1 MEENGGRQLAKSIP
15 SGEPYEGV
23 RPVDS
28 EPADPA
34 FAGIEAAPNRWVEL
48 ACEEAKAS
56 VEVGGG
62 PFGAILV
69 QVDDETGRAIRYWRD
84 SNHVVELSDPTAHAE
99 ISVIRSACG
108 ELGVFRLDRIARDGS
123 RLPQEG
129 PTSHCEI
136 YSSCEP
142 CPMCYSA
149 IAWARIPVLVFAAT
163 RFEASAPEVVFRDEA
178 MHRELCKPYGERS
191 VRVYHAS
198 SPCSAEA
205 FDLWRRSG
213 NRSY

>member
-1 MEENGGRQLAKSIP
+1 MDGNGGRRPAKSTP

-23 RPVDS
+23 RPIDS
-28 EPADPA
+28 VHSDTA
-34 FAGIEAAPNRWVEL
+34 FAGIEATPNRWLDL
-48 ACEEAKAS
+48 ACEEAKES
-56 VEVGGG
+56 VQAGGG
-62 PFGAILV
+62 PFGAVLV

-108 ELGVFRLDRIARDGS
+108 ELGVFHLDRITKDES
-123 RLPQEG
+123 RLPQES

-149 IAWARIPVLVFAAT
+149 IAWTRIPVLVFAAT
-163 RFEASAPEVVFRDEA
+163 RFEASAPQVGFRDED
-178 MHRELCKPYGERS
+178 MHRELCKPYEERS
-191 VRVYHAS
+191 VHVYHAS
-198 SPCSAEA
+198 NPCAAEA

-213 NRSY
+213 NKRY